1 MDIKAIG
8 QFIKTM
14 RKTKR
19 MTQRELAD
27 KLLISSQAVSRWENG
42 DALPDTSLLLELAQ
56 QLGVSVDMILKAG
69 CPNENFDK
77 REKFNV
83 LDVPK
88 GFEAMKS
95 VKDYF
100 GEKSLFYIG
109 MIQGVGKIMNF
120 DFEEALE
127 KNLRI
132 LYLEVIISAVHLG
145 YYVEKEEVEQLF
157 KDNYKTYEVIKS
169 YDNEYWKE
177 VYRVNLEKN
186 H

>member
-1 MDIKAIG
+1 
-8 QFIKTM
+8 
-14 RKTKR
+14 

-42 DALPDTSLLLELAQ
+42 DALPEISLLLELSQ

-69 CPNENFDK
+69 CPNDNIDK

-132 LYLEVIISAVHLG
+132 LYLEVIISAVHSG
-145 YYVEKEEVEQLF
+145 YYVEKREPRADVSAAEDKALNVGRVSFAVEANAEHDRGNGHSRQHHRF
-157 KDNYKTYEVIKS
+157 S
-169 YDNEYWKE
+169 
-177 VYRVNLEKN
+177 
-186 H
+186 